1 VRPVLLG
8 VLTLDGALSAIVGA
22 FFLPLYLGPVPFPIS
37 ALLSGLVNAAL
48 VWAAL
53 QWTDSPRVAALPLFA
68 WLLVVF
74 ALVLAGP
81 QLDFVL
87 GGSGLMQASP
97 LLLMVLGALPPG
109 LVLRRAA

>member
-1 VRPVLLG
+1 MISAVV
-8 VLTLDGALSAIVGA
+8 GAL
-22 FFLPLYLGPVPFPIS
+22 FLPSYVGPVPFPIS

-74 ALVLAGP
+74 VLVIGGP
-81 QLDFVL
+81 ALDFVL
-87 GGSGLMQASP
+87 GGSGFMAVSP

-109 LVLRRAA
+109 LVVRRAARQ